1 MTLTHTSKSLAAF
14 ALLSL
19 MTISPCFSQ
28 SSTPP
33 KREYISNHMLW
44 TSLITQGKIKGKFT
58 YQVDLEYRRQADPMH
73 AADSGKSVGHDHY
86 NIGKHAYQY
95 AVRTWVQYQLN
106 QSISF
111 AASPFTLFGT
121 WTGSS
126 FQPEI
131 RPALQATINHTIGR
145 VSLSNRYRYE
155 FRYFGDKK
163 NVDDDQILGDGST
176 FHFTSATRKGRF
188 RYMLRATIPL
198 NNKTIT
204 KGTYYAVTSA
214 EVFLNTGKN
223 VNNNNLLDQLRFY
236 GGLGYKFSDNM
247 RVELG
252 YMNMVAYRFNNS
264 AKNNVDVNNVLW
276 LRFTVENFNKVFKKK
291 EKETDAAK

>member
-1 MTLTHTSKSLAAF
+1 
-14 ALLSL
+14 
-19 MTISPCFSQ
+19 
-28 SSTPP
+28 
-33 KREYISNHMLW
+33 MLW
-44 TSLITQGKIKGKFT
+44 TSLVTQGKVKGKFS

-73 AADSGKSVGHDHY
+73 AADPGGTVGHDHY
-86 NIGKHAYQY
+86 SIGKHSYQY
-95 AVRTWVQYQLN
+95 AIRTWIQYQLN
-106 QSISF
+106 PSVNF
-111 AASPFTLFGT
+111 AVSPFALFGT

-131 RPALQATINHTIGR
+131 RPALQMTTNNNIGR
-145 VSLSNRYRYE
+145 IALSSRYRYE
-155 FRYFGDKK
+155 FRFFGDKK
-163 NVDDDQILGDGST
+163 NIDHDEIFGDAST
-176 FHFTSATRKGRF
+176 FHFTAASRKGRF

-198 NNKTIT
+198 NNKTIV

-223 VNNNNLLDQLRFY
+223 VNNNNLVDQLRFY

-252 YMNMVAYRFNNS
+252 YMNMVAYRLNNT

-276 LRFTVENFNKVFKKK
+276 LRFTVEHFNKVFKKK
-291 EKETDAAK
+291 EKEAEPAK